1 LLKIQVN
8 LYIRLLEHVVL
19 QMTKLLDFLTLFISS
34 LSTNLH
40 KLLFYKNIYSLASY
54 LLIVSSRGM
63 AKANWQLRPVPIF
76 WRHFMRMRNLLLV
89 VGLVVIC
96 AGQAWAIPLTVGG
109 SPQLFE
115 FTGGTGFIDNP
126 SGGYQLTL
134 SGSAR
139 IDLTDRLMIGDQYR
153 LYVNSALMLT
163 TSAIN
168 VSLDGDQTGTTT
180 FAAAWANPYLS
191 KGSLLLGAGTYQLDI
206 EAIRVAAGV
215 NYGSGFIRAVSV
227 PEPNTLLMLGMGILL
242 LGLFQYNRKAT
253 ATNN

>member
-1 LLKIQVN
+1 
-8 LYIRLLEHVVL
+8 
-19 QMTKLLDFLTLFISS
+19 MTKVCSQLMHVS
-34 LSTNLH
+34 
-40 KLLFYKNIYSLASY
+40 IY
-54 LLIVSSRGM
+54 RR
-63 AKANWQLRPVPIF
+63 QL
-76 WRHFMRMRNLLLV
+76 MRMRTLLLV
-89 VGLVVIC
+89 VGLVGMF

-109 SPQLFE
+109 SPELFE
-115 FTGGTGFIDNP
+115 FTGGTGFIDSP

-139 IDLTDRLMIGDQYR
+139 IDLTDRLMIGDRYR
-153 LYVNSALMLT
+153 LYVNNTLMMT

-168 VSLDGDQTGTTT
+168 LSLDGDQTGTTT

-242 LGLFQYNRKAT
+242 LGLFQYNRRAA